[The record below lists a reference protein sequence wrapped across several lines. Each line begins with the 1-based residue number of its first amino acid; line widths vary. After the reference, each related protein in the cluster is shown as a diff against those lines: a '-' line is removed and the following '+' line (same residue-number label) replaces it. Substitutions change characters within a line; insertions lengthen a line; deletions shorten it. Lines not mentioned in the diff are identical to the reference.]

1 MGRSSTNWEGVSD
14 EKACVSACDRG
25 VATSVPAQ
33 ERIIPSEAARYA
45 GKKATV
51 CGQVTSTNYA
61 EDSKGRP
68 TYLNLDRAYPNQKFN
83 AVILGENRDKFSKP
97 PEINYAGKKICVTGT
112 INVSRGVAEI
122 VVRDPSQI
130 TRGE

>member
-1 MGRSSTNWEGVSD
+1 MVLVTR
-14 EKACVSACDRG
+14 AAFALFLI
-25 VATSVPAQ
+25 VAFLVRAE
-33 ERIIPSEAARYA
+33 ERIGPHEAAKYA

-61 EDSKGRP
+61 EESKGRP
-68 TYLNLDRAYPNQKFN
+68 TYLNLDRAYPDQKFD
-83 AVILGENRDKFSKP
+83 AMIPGESRGKFSKP
-97 PEINYAGKKICVTGT
+97 PEIDYAGKKICVTGT
-112 INVSRGVAEI
+112 ISVSRGRAEI

>member
-1 MGRSSTNWEGVSD
+1 MKNLAFGVLS
-14 EKACVSACDRG
+14 VLVMVI
-25 VATSVPAQ
+25 VATPISAQ
-33 ERIIPSEAARYA
+33 NRIGPNEAAKYA

-61 EDSKGRP
+61 EGSKGRP

-83 AVILGENRDKFSKP
+83 AIILGENRDKFSKP
-97 PEINYAGKKICVTGT
+97 PEVDYAGKKICVTGT
-112 INVSRGVAEI
+112 VGVAGGVAEI
-122 VVRDPSQI
+122 FVRDPSQI

>member
-1 MGRSSTNWEGVSD
+1 MRKLAFQLVI
-14 EKACVSACDRG
+14 AAVLFI

-83 AVILGENRDKFSKP
+83 AVIPGENRDKFSKP

-112 INVSRGVAEI
+112 INVFRGVAEI